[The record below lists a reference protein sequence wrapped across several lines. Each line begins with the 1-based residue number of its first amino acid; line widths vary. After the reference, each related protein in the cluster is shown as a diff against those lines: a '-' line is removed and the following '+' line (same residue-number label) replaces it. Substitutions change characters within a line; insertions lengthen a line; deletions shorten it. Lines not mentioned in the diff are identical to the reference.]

1 MSLRSRAKHLLSRTR
16 SVMPRVT
23 RSASAP
29 ARLASVV
36 TRYLGLGVIREPV
49 KAGAEGM
56 SRALSYLERVLLELL
71 NNSEYGL
78 TPLRAAQALWGNHAT
93 EANKQA
99 IRWALSVLEGRGLIQ
114 RDLGSRR
121 YYANSGRK

>member
-1 MSLRSRAKHLLSRTR
+1 
-16 SVMPRVT
+16 MPRVT
-23 RSASAP
+23 RSAAP

-78 TPLRAAQALWGNHAT
+78 TPRRAAQALWGNHAT

-99 IRWALSVLEGRGLIQ
+99 IRWAMSGLERRGLIQ